1 MPSSLFL
8 QVIEGRAAVPVA
20 AGVPGD
26 AEFASMVKARR
37 RELHKL
43 TNLFAEGTID
53 LAQWYDQSVAV
64 LLEGHTRAAYF
75 GRMLAL
81 QADVESELVDALA
94 GQAATDAEEYYL
106 RGFAEALLDKD
117 PRYWDA
123 DAEKWITDTIQDR
136 QDLYL
141 GKMRGTAN
149 GAFLRE
155 SVGFYFDWM
164 LGGTEDHC
172 SECPD
177 YAAGSPWA
185 VNELPTH
192 PGNNDTPCRFNCL
205 CFLRREDDVYGF
217 RRLDF

>member
-8 QVIEGRAAVPVA
+8 QVIEGRAAVAQA

-37 RELHKL
+37 RELHRLTKL
-43 TNLFAEGTID
+43 FTAGTID
-53 LAQWYDQSVAV
+53 IAEWFDQFTNV
-64 LLEGHTRAAYF
+64 LLEGHTRASHF
-75 GRMLAL
+75 GRMLAA
-81 QADVESELVDALA
+81 QQELA
-94 GQAATDAEEYYL
+94 GELIDVLAAQAAVDSESYYL
-106 RGFAEALLDKD
+106 RGFAEALMDKD

-123 DAEKWITDTIQDR
+123 EAEMWLPEAIEDR

-149 GAFLRE
+149 AAFLRD
-155 SVGFYFDWM
+155 SHGFDFYWM

-185 VNELPTH
+185 ASELPTT
-192 PGNNDTPCRFNCL
+192 PGMNDTPCRFNCL

-217 RRLDF
+217 RRLDL